1 MGTDEEMDRMQAPST
16 ARPRRATSYDV
27 ARAAG
32 VSQSTVSR
40 CFKDDTKISAKTRD
54 HILKIARDMG
64 YTGNALARSLI
75 TQRSNVVGVIV
86 TAFTIRNN
94 PELIYALGEALQ
106 NAGNSLFL
114 MVIENDDSIG
124 SSLQKAVEYPLD
136 GLICCAQMPEDW
148 IRQFANRGVPMV
160 FFNRLV
166 DSSLV
171 DCITLDHAGAGRR
184 IAEALYRAGHRSVV
198 CVRGPERAP
207 VSQLRVDAF
216 RDRMAELGVR
226 SIPTVCTDFSYA
238 DGRRRFLDLVGGM
251 ERPDAVFCANDQLAL
266 GVIDACRFDLGWR
279 IPDDIS
285 IIGFDDIAEAGRPG
299 YSLTTVRQ
307 PIVDMAETAASLL
320 LARIGDPDL
329 PPRRIMVA
337 GELIERSS
345 ARLVADGSPPA

>member
-1 MGTDEEMDRMQAPST
+1 MGTDDEMDRMHSSPT

-32 VSQSTVSR
+32 VAQSTVSR
-40 CFKDDTKISAKTRD
+40 CFKDDAKISAKTRD
-54 HILKIARDMG
+54 HILKIASDMG

-114 MVIENDDSIG
+114 MVVENDDAIG
-124 SSLQKAVEYPLD
+124 ASLQKAMEYPLD

-207 VSQLRVDAF
+207 VSQLRVNAF
-216 RDRMAELGVR
+216 RDRMAEFGIG

-251 ERPDAVFCANDQLAL
+251 KRPDAVFCANDQLAL

-279 IPDDIS
+279 IPEDTS
-285 IIGFDDIAEAGRPG
+285 IIGFDDIAEAGRPS
-299 YSLTTVRQ
+299 YALTTVRQ

-329 PPRRIMVA
+329 PPRRIMVP

-345 ARLVADGSPPA
+345 ARLANGSPPA